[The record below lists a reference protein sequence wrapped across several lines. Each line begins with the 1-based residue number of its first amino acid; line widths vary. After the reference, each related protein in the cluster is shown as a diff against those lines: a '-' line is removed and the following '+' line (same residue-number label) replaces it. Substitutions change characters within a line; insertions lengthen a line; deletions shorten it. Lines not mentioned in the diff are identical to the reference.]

1 MEVYIQGKRII
12 LDDKQALYGGEAR
25 VFLHQGQ
32 AIKIYHSGFMNSRKE
47 SKLKAFPKNL
57 PNNLVSPNEL
67 VFDKKGNVMGF
78 AMEVVKDAESF
89 IMLSNKKFR
98 ENFSHEKTVKIFLS
112 TLETLKKIHLA
123 PMIVG
128 DLNDLNLLFR
138 DEEIFFIDADS
149 MQFGK
154 FPCEVAT
161 EQFLDPLLYG
171 INFSLCPVFNQESDF
186 YAFAVLLFKSLLF
199 VNPYGGV
206 HLKLPTFIK
215 RAEKRITVFDSEVKY
230 PKAAIHFKVLPDD
243 ILQYFHQVFEKDLRG
258 EFPKELIENL
268 RWTKCVACQEFHAK
282 NICPHCAHQAPA
294 AVKPVAMVNRKCVAK
309 IVFKTSGRI
318 ILAKIENGKM
328 KFVYEENSLVKRENG
343 DMVMS
348 GNPDNFTRFSI
359 MGGKTLIGKRNKLMV
374 CEKGK
379 VIKETSTGMLGNLPV
394 FESSDIDFFRFHG
407 DLLVKNDNRIVGQVL
422 DNQTWMRIGEK
433 FGFGFYRIGLKTVY
447 FIFDLNSPGLNDA
460 ITLPKIEGQLID
472 AEVAFSS
479 THVLFLASTMENGK
493 LFNSMHLLDFRG
505 TLMASK
511 KEEADNSRI
520 LSQIHNKALG
530 GDKII
535 TATDD
540 GLVLLIAENGSMRE
554 AKIFTDTEPFVDE
567 SVQVFVA
574 TDGIYVVA
582 QKEVKLL
589 KLV

>member
-1 MEVYIQGKRII
+1 MEAYVQGKRII

-32 AIKIYHSGFMNSRKE
+32 AIKIYHFGFMNPIKE
-47 SKLKAFPKNL
+47 SKLKSFPNNL
-57 PNNLVSPNEL
+57 PKNLVSPGEL
-67 VFDKKGNVMGF
+67 VFDKKGNVIGF

-98 ENFSHEKTVKIFLS
+98 ENFSHEKTAKIFLS
-112 TLETLKKIHLA
+112 TLETLKKIHMA

-161 EQFLDPLLYG
+161 EQFLDPKLYG
-171 INFSLCPVFNQESDF
+171 INFSLRPVFSQESDF

-206 HLKLPTFIK
+206 HLKFPTFIK
-215 RAEKRITVFDSEVKY
+215 RAEKRVTVFDPEVKY
-230 PKAAIHFKVLPDD
+230 PKAATHFKVLPDD
-243 ILQYFHQVFEKDLRG
+243 MLQYFHQVFEKDLRG

-268 RWTKCVACQEFHAK
+268 RWTKCVACQEVHAK

-294 AVKPVAMVNRKCVAK
+294 AIKPVAMVNRKCVAK

-318 ILAKIENGKM
+318 ILTKIENGKI
-328 KFVYEENSLVKRENG
+328 KFVYAESGLLKRENG
-343 DMVMS
+343 EIVLS
-348 GNPDNFTRFSI
+348 SNPDNFTRFGI
-359 MGGKTLIGKRNKLMV
+359 MGAKTLIGKRNKLVV

-379 VIKETSTGMLGNLPV
+379 VIKETSTGMLGNMPV

-407 DLLVKNDNRIVGQVL
+407 DLLVKNDSRIIGEVL

-447 FIFDLNSPGLNDA
+447 FMFDLNSPGLNDA

-472 AEVAFSS
+472 AEAVFSS
-479 THVLFLASTMENGK
+479 THVLFLTSTMENGK
-493 LFNSMHLLDFRG
+493 LFNSMHLIDSRG
-505 TLMASK
+505 TLVASK
-511 KEEADNSRI
+511 KDEANNSRI

-540 GLVLLIAENGSMRE
+540 GLVLLIAENGNIRE

-567 SVQVFVA
+567 SLQVFTA
-574 TDGIYVVA
+574 QEGIYVVSE
-582 QKEVKLL
+582 KDVKLL